1 MDIPEILGLVV
12 SLIVILSMQLKNV
25 RHILVCQLLINGIGA
40 LTYVLQDGFSGCG
53 IYLVALVQTVVYFIL
68 RVKKISAPTMLAA
81 VFAVLF
87 VLCSAVAY
95 TGYADI
101 ISAVAALSCALGIAQ
116 NKPSNYRICMLLN
129 GLIWMAYDITLGA
142 YTMIISHAVT
152 FLSAGI
158 GIVRLDLKTSKENK
172 GDLL

>member
-1 MDIPEILGLVV
+1 MDFSEVLGLIV

-68 RVKKISAPTMLAA
+68 RVKKISAPAWLAA
-81 VFAVLF
+81 LFAVLF
-87 VLCSAVAY
+87 VLCSA
-95 TGYADI
+95 DI
-101 ISAVAALSCALGIAQ
+101 ISAVAALTCALGIAQ

-158 GIVRLDLKTSKENK
+158 GIVRLDLKKQ
-172 GDLL
+172 